1 MTRYILRRIALIVP
15 AAFGASLVVFLV
27 MRALPG
33 DVALTILADTPHTV
47 EIREA
52 LRDELGLND
61 PLHTQY
67 LRWVASMGTA
77 DLGGTSLETGEPVG
91 TIVGGQLS
99 VTALL
104 AAYTVAMSLLV
115 AVPLGAAAAMRR
127 GTVLDRTVQG
137 VATAS
142 LSVPTV
148 FASLLLVWVLLRLFR
163 WSPPIIYS
171 SPGEDLLEHAGIMIW
186 PALLLAAAYLPHLL
200 RVTRARLIDVLQSDY
215 ADAARARGLSEPGVL
230 VRHALPNAMVALVTV
245 AGLQFGALVSGA
257 LVVET
262 VFGLPGLGRGIVH
275 AALARDYPVVQ
286 SAAIVL
292 VVLVLCVNLL
302 VDLAYAAVDP
312 RVHYGRRT
320 A

>member
-1 MTRYILRRIALIVP
+1 MTRYLVRRIALIVP
-15 AAFGASLVVFLV
+15 TAFAASIVVFLV

-33 DVALTILADTPHTV
+33 DVALAILADTPHTV

-61 PLHTQY
+61 PLVTQY
-67 LRWVASMGTA
+67 LRWMASMMSGRF
-77 DLGGTSLETGEPVG
+77 GGASLETGEPVG
-91 TIVGGQLS
+91 TIVGRQLS

-104 AAYTVAMSLLV
+104 AAYTVAVSLLV
-115 AVPLGAAAAMRR
+115 AVPLGVAAAMRR
-127 GTVLDRTVQG
+127 GTVFDRAVQG
-137 VATAS
+137 FAAGS
-142 LSVPTV
+142 LAVPTV

-171 SPGEDLLEHAGIMIW
+171 SPGEDLLEHAEIMIW

-215 ADAARARGLSEPGVL
+215 ADAARARGLSELGVV
-230 VRHALPNAMVALVTV
+230 VRHALPNATVALITV
-245 AGLQFGALVSGA
+245 AGLQFGTLMSGA

-286 SAAIVL
+286 SAAVVL
-292 VVLVLCVNLL
+292 VVLVLCANLL
-302 VDLAYAAVDP
+302 VDLAYAVVDP
-312 RVHYGRRT
+312 RVHYERR
-320 A
+320 AS

>member
-15 AAFGASLVVFLV
+15 TAVAASLVVFFV

-33 DVALTILADTPHTV
+33 DVALAILADTPHTV

-52 LRDELGLND
+52 LREELGLND
-61 PLHTQY
+61 PLLTQY
-67 LRWVASMGTA
+67 LRWIASMVTGQ
-77 DLGGTSLETGEPVG
+77 LGGASLETGEPVG
-91 TIVGGQLS
+91 AIVGGQLS

-104 AAYTVAMSLLV
+104 AVYTVAVSLLV
-115 AVPLGAAAAMRR
+115 AVPLGIAAAMHR
-127 GTVLDRTVQG
+127 GAPLDQAVQG
-137 VATAS
+137 FAGAS
-142 LSVPTV
+142 LAVPTV

-171 SPGEDLLEHAGIMIW
+171 SPGEDLLEHVEIMIW

-200 RVTRARLIDVLQSDY
+200 RVTRARLIDVLESDF
-215 ADAARARGLSEPGVL
+215 AEAARARGLSELGVVL
-230 VRHALPNAMVALVTV
+230 RHALPNATVALITV
-245 AGLQFGALVSGA
+245 AGLQFGGLVSGA

-286 SAAIVL
+286 SAAVVL
-292 VVLVLCVNLL
+292 VVLVLFANLF

-312 RVHYGRRT
+312 RVHYERREP
-320 A
+320 